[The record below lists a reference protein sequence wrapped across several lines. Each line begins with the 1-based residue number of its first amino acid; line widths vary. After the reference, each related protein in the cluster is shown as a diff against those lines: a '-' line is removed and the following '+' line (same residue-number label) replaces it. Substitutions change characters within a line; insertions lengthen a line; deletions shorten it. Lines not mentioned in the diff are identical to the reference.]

1 MATRREIANRWIV
14 AAAAAAAALL
24 LALQLLVAPVVGL
37 ADNGD
42 YLRVMGPA
50 GFDHTTDVPAERY
63 LSFLRTTYRFLPVG
77 WTGNGY
83 LTSESGLALVARYA
97 SPALWRGGLFDL
109 RALSAIHAAL
119 LLLALVGILRAAR
132 GLPWP
137 AQAVAAVLLVFFFT
151 DVGYVAPL
159 NSFYSQVASLLAL
172 LLLAAVAL
180 AAARRGRLDGALLA
194 AYFLLAAAFIGSKPQ
209 EAAQGLVLALLCW
222 RLAGGASRRA
232 WRQPAAWLA
241 AALVAFSAW
250 YGRSTPDTLRAAALY
265 QVVFYEILP
274 HSPDPAG
281 DAAALGLD
289 PAWLRYSG
297 TDAFQPGTPVLDD
310 AFRTRFLRDSGYGR
324 VALLYARHPR
334 RLAERL
340 HRIAPKVWS
349 LRPSYGNLE
358 KSDAHPALTLTD
370 RYSVWSRWRLRLF
383 RPAAWGWLGA
393 LLLGNA
399 AWAAMTWRRATP
411 CGRLARETLLA
422 AVAMTATAYGVCV
435 LTNAPPDFSR
445 VFYVAEALCDLILVA
460 DATWLVAALTAR
472 GARKPVSSDAA

>member
-1 MATRREIANRWIV
+1 MATPGERANPWIV
-14 AAAAAAAALL
+14 GAAVAAAALL
-24 LALQLLVAPVVGL
+24 LGLQLFVPPVVGL

-42 YLRVMGPA
+42 YLRVMGVA
-50 GFDHTTDVPAERY
+50 GFDHSTDVDAERY
-63 LSFLRTTYRFLPVG
+63 LSFLRTTYRFMPPG

-83 LTSESGLALVARYA
+83 RTSEAALALAARA
-97 SPALWRGGLFDL
+97 VSPALWRGGFFDL
-109 RALSAIHAAL
+109 RTLAALHAAL
-119 LLLALVGILRAAR
+119 LLLALAGILRAAR

-137 AQAVAAVLLVFFFT
+137 AQAVAAILLVFFFT
-151 DVGYVAPL
+151 DVGYAAPL

-180 AAARRGRLDGALLA
+180 AAVRRGRLEGALLA
-194 AYFLLAAAFIGSKPQ
+194 AYFLLAAAFVGSKPQ
-209 EAAQGLVLALLCW
+209 EAAQGLVLALLGW
-222 RLAGGASRRA
+222 RLAGGGAARRA
-232 WRQPAAWLA
+232 AGWLA

-281 DAAALGLD
+281 DVAALGLD

-310 AFRTRFLRDSGYGR
+310 AFRARFLRDSGYGK

-340 HRIAPKVWS
+340 GRIAPKVWS

-358 KSDAHPALTLTD
+358 KSAAHPALTLTD
-370 RYSVWSRWRLRLF
+370 RFAVWSRWRLRLF
-383 RPAAWGWLGA
+383 RPAAWGWLAA

-399 AWAAMTWRRATP
+399 AFAALTWRRATP
-411 CGRLARETLLA
+411 RGRLARQTLLA
-422 AVAMTATAYGVCV
+422 AVAMAATAYGVCV

-445 VFYVAEALCDLILVA
+445 VFYVAEALGDLILAA
-460 DATWLVAALTAR
+460 DATWLVAALTGR
-472 GARKPVSSDAA
+472 RSSTAATP